1 MRNSEQPS
9 VADSPLHGSG
19 PGSARN
25 PYLAAALVA
34 VALAA
39 VVIAGALGPRPPS
52 GASEATASHQG
63 LPSPTATS
71 VGGIPGYQ
79 GLGQLTFRDNSVR
92 TIQLPA
98 ESSSSDAAGLVAI
111 DGRQVFVA
119 RASAILEYDFD
130 GSGESR
136 VVKDFGPGNLVT
148 ALRISYSGL
157 VALERTAHL
166 SRAQLCD
173 TGSCDSG
180 YRVWLVSTEDGSVRE
195 LGAFQAAGASDPI
208 GRYPVR
214 LAAGTDYWAVSR
226 PAPRKESPN
235 ATYIEVRDYYSG
247 KLLWSTTTDA
257 GLASLELGGARV
269 LAVLDW
275 VGTADTGSSTTGT
288 TGRRSVAI
296 GDSGN
301 LVELGSVGYGA
312 SLSANGQYLA
322 WDDGRCL
329 EHREYFTGPAGS
341 GGEPIICAPDQ
352 GVSYYAPSV
361 DAGPN
366 GKFTAVWLAIGS
378 DGVRH
383 LIFRSPLLAEDAV
396 VLNAVDPDWAVLR
409 NYVVYW
415 ANAGD
420 AGIRIHSLDLGGI
433 STQVR

>member
-1 MRNSEQPS
+1 M
-9 VADSPLHGSG
+9 
-19 PGSARN
+19 
-25 PYLAAALVA
+25 
-34 VALAA
+34 
-39 VVIAGALGPRPPS
+39 
-52 GASEATASHQG
+52 
-63 LPSPTATS
+63 
-71 VGGIPGYQ
+71 
-79 GLGQLTFRDNSVR
+79 
-92 TIQLPA
+92 
-98 ESSSSDAAGLVAI
+98 
-111 DGRQVFVA
+111 
-119 RASAILEYDFD
+119 
-130 GSGESR
+130 
-136 VVKDFGPGNLVT
+136 
-148 ALRISYSGL
+148 
-157 VALERTAHL
+157 
-166 SRAQLCD
+166 
-173 TGSCDSG
+173 
-180 YRVWLVSTEDGSVRE
+180 
-195 LGAFQAAGASDPI
+195 
-208 GRYPVR
+208 
-214 LAAGTDYWAVSR
+214 
-226 PAPRKESPN
+226 
-235 ATYIEVRDYYSG
+235 
-247 KLLWSTTTDA
+247 
-257 GLASLELGGARV
+257 

-322 WDDGRCL
+322 WDAGRCL

-366 GKFTAVWLAIGS
+366 GEFTAVWLAIGS